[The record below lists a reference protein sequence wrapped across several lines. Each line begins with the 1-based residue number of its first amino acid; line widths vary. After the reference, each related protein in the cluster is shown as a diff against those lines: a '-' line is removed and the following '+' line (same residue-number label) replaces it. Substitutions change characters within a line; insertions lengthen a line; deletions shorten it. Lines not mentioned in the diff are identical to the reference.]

1 MRINTAEEHHIELD
15 CLSPLIFIS
24 NPRRNHSRLVRANTC
39 LNVIDPLFST
49 SMNENICNPTKM
61 HIKNMNESFSNQYDK
76 GKFAEENFENIR
88 NPKELILGQ
97 VRICIFTVIS
107 YILLEME
114 TCPK

>member
-1 MRINTAEEHHIELD
+1 
-15 CLSPLIFIS
+15 
-24 NPRRNHSRLVRANTC
+24 
-39 LNVIDPLFST
+39 
-49 SMNENICNPTKM
+49 
-61 HIKNMNESFSNQYDK
+61 MNESFSNQYDK